1 MKMKHYWKLL
11 SLIVFVSLVT
21 GAFYIQGSLASN
33 GKPNFVIEK
42 RSGDEEVVKNLVMS
56 GGLQAGNYFEESL
69 QIYNTETV
77 YTSEKSFVENII
89 DNAYFSPEIK
99 RLQQEYRNFMR
110 GKISDSSLFYEDEN
124 YVAYAYIK
132 WEQGNIGPTR
142 FSFDIELLEKDSKE
156 VTVIQESL
164 PKDRSYSYAN
174 VWDVQWIDGKLKVA
188 AEIHSDINSRT
199 SEIHLYTF
207 DLNSQ
212 QLTEDRPLISIDD
225 EKNPNSSVTVLTE
238 DGDIG
243 RTKELLIEETM
254 WKRGPY
260 GEGFR
265 DEKVNRQLI
274 LYNYE
279 TDEQRS
285 IEKPE
290 FQFDLVSLN
299 DSIIYFMKRTENGL
313 EIHPY
318 DIERS
323 NYLNAQILPVE
334 MPSKISEENGSEF
347 PVFTTKNGR
356 IYLMSPYKDAQTNA
370 SILVADVKTW
380 DILYEGTIE
389 QSNPNENGKEYS
401 LRLYSLQ
408 VK

>member
-1 MKMKHYWKLL
+1 MKHYWKLL

-21 GAFYIQGSLASN
+21 GAFYIQGSQASN
-33 GKPNFVIEK
+33 GKPNFIIEK

-56 GGLQAGNYFEESL
+56 GGLQVGNYFEENL
-69 QIYNTETV
+69 HINNTETV
-77 YTSEKSFVENII
+77 YTSERSFIENN

-99 RLQQEYRNFMR
+99 RLRQEYRNFMR
-110 GKISDSSLFYEDEN
+110 GKIMGSSLFYEDEN
-124 YVAYAYIK
+124 YVAYADIN
-132 WEQGNIGPTR
+132 WDQGNIGPTR

-156 VTVIQESL
+156 VTVIQELL
-164 PKDRSYSYAN
+164 PKDRSYSYAD
-174 VWDVQWIDGKLKVA
+174 VRDVQWIDGKLKVV
-188 AEIHSDINSRT
+188 AEIHSDINGRT
-199 SEIHLYTF
+199 NEIHLYTF
-207 DLNSQ
+207 DLKSQ
-212 QLTEDRPLISIDD
+212 QLIEDRLLSSIDD
-225 EKNPNSSVTVLTE
+225 EKNPNTRVMVLTE

-243 RTKELLIEETM
+243 VTKELLIEEITL
-254 WKRGPY
+254 KRVPY
-260 GEGFR
+260 GEEFR
-265 DEKVNRQLI
+265 DEKVNSQLI

-279 TDEQRS
+279 TDEHRS

-290 FQFDLVSLN
+290 FQFDRVSLN

-318 DIERS
+318 DTEKS

-334 MPSKISEENGSEF
+334 MPSKISEENGDGI
-347 PVFTTKNGR
+347 PVVTIKNGR
-356 IYLMSPYKDAQTNA
+356 IYLMSPYKDAQTKA

-408 VK
+408 VNIK

>member
-33 GKPNFVIEK
+33 GKPDFVIEK

-56 GGLQAGNYFEESL
+56 GSLQPGNYLEESL

-77 YTSEKSFVENII
+77 YTSERSFIENI
-89 DNAYFSPEIK
+89 DNVYFSPEIK

-110 GKISDSSLFYEDEN
+110 AKISDPSVFYEDEN
-124 YVAYAYIK
+124 YVAYADIK

-142 FSFDIELLEKDSKE
+142 FSFDIELLEKDSEE
-156 VTVIQESL
+156 VTVIQELL

-174 VWDVQWIDGKLKVA
+174 VRDVQWIDGKLKVI
-188 AEIHSDINSRT
+188 AEIHSDINGRT

-207 DLNSQ
+207 DLKSQ
-212 QLTEDRPLISIDD
+212 QLTEDRLLISIDD

-238 DGDIG
+238 DRDIG

-254 WKRGPY
+254 WKMVPY
-260 GEGFR
+260 GESFR
-265 DEKVNRQLI
+265 DEKVNGQLI

-290 FQFDLVSLN
+290 FQFDFVSLY

-318 DIERS
+318 DTERS
-323 NYLNAQILPVE
+323 NYLNTQILPVE

-347 PVFTTKNGR
+347 PIVTIKNGR
-356 IYLMSPYKDAQTNA
+356 IYLMSPYKDEQTNA

-389 QSNPNENGKEYS
+389 QSNPNENGKEYP

>member
-1 MKMKHYWKLL
+1 M
-11 SLIVFVSLVT
+11 T

-33 GKPNFVIEK
+33 GKPNFIIEK

-56 GGLQAGNYFEESL
+56 GSLQDGNYFEESL

-77 YTSEKSFVENII
+77 YKSERSFIESM
-89 DNAYFSPEIK
+89 DNNYFSPEIK
-99 RLQQEYRNFMR
+99 RLRQEYRNFMR
-110 GKISDSSLFYEDEN
+110 GKIIDSSLFYEDEN
-124 YVAYAYIK
+124 YVAYADIK
-132 WEQGNIGPTR
+132 REQGNIGPTH
-142 FSFDIELLEKDSKE
+142 FSFNIELLEKDSEE
-156 VTVIQESL
+156 VTVIQELL

-174 VWDVQWIDGKLKVA
+174 VIDVQWIDGKLKVA
-188 AEIHSDINSRT
+188 AEMHSDINSRT

-207 DLNSQ
+207 DLKSQ
-212 QLTEDRPLISIDD
+212 QLIEDRLISSVDD
-225 EKNPNSSVTVLTE
+225 EKNPNPSVTVLTE

-243 RTKELLIEETM
+243 RTKEILIEETM
-254 WKRGPY
+254 WKRVPY
-260 GEGFR
+260 GDDFR

-285 IEKPE
+285 IEKSE
-290 FQFDLVSLN
+290 VQFDLVSLY

-318 DIERS
+318 DTGTSE
-323 NYLNAQILPVE
+323 YLNTQILPVE
-334 MPSKISEENGSEF
+334 MPGKIAKENVSEL
-347 PVFTTKNGR
+347 PVVTIKNGR

-380 DILYEGTIE
+380 DILFEGTIE
-389 QSNPNENGKEYS
+389 QSNPNDNGKEYP